1 MLQNRAD
8 LLEPLTAHVTWI
20 VLLAHSWSLH
30 GLNKIVNR
38 FLRAGTCICTK
49 ANRTSAS
56 KPFLRS
62 AAATSAIRQTHHAK
76 MHLITIPIIDQCATR
91 FLSPRSLCIPCLLSL
106 NRPPH
111 PP

>member
-38 FLRAGTCICTK
+38 FLVTSKRAPC
-49 ANRTSAS
+49 ARLL
-56 KPFLRS
+56 PRLD
-62 AAATSAIRQTHHAK
+62 ATSA
-76 MHLITIPIIDQCATR
+76 
-91 FLSPRSLCIPCLLSL
+91 
-106 NRPPH
+106 
-111 PP
+111 